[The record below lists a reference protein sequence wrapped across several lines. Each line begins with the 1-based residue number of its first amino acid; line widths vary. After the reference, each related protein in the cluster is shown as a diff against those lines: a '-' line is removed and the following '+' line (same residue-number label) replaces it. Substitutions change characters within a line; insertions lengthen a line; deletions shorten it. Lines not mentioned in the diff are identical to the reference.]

1 MGKEWGTRNFP
12 SGSVVKTPSFHCSRT
27 WILSLVRKLPSRMLR
42 GEVEKKKKGM
52 GNGRLGLLSKQF
64 FPGNIN
70 ITATTCWL
78 LTIGYP
84 QCAQYLHTRVPD

>member
-12 SGSVVKTPSFHCSRT
+12 SGAVVNTLSLHCSRA
-27 WILSLVRKLPSRMLR
+27 WILSLVRKLTSHMLR
-42 GEVEKKKKGM
+42 GEVKKKKGM

-64 FPGNIN
+64 FPRNIN

-84 QCAQYLHTRVPD
+84 QCAQYLHTQVSD